1 VSLEISTRAT
11 LLNIGASVLLAIA
24 AGLVG
29 SRVVLPRIHVPAQE
43 SRYSLDAD
51 ILLLASTGLRNALGD
66 IVWVQTLI
74 DSDLEHYLEKNLG
87 SWMYRRFELIARLD
101 PFFYENYLY
110 GGQYLMVAKDDLVGS
125 RALLSRALE
134 KYPDDMSLNW
144 QMGYLLIFE
153 MGDLDAG
160 YPYFAKVHRSPQR
173 PPMFDSIFSR
183 LSTQTLGLKEAY
195 ILTLASWKSQP
206 EKSPLRRR
214 LGQILYSMKAEID
227 FSCIPQQGR
236 PCQPL
241 DFKGVP
247 YRWSSRGWDTVEHR
261 MRLTLKLRPK
271 KEKGP

>member
-1 VSLEISTRAT
+1 MAT
-11 LLNIGASVLLAIA
+11 A
-24 AGLVG
+24 AGWIG

-43 SRYSLDAD
+43 TRYSLDAD
-51 ILLLASTGLRNALGD
+51 ILLLASTGLRNAWSD

-74 DSDLEHYLEKNLG
+74 ESDLEHYLERNLG

-101 PFFYENYLY
+101 PYFYENYLY

-134 KYPDDMSLNW
+134 KYPDDMALNW

-153 MGDLDAG
+153 MGDVSAG
-160 YPYFAKVHRSPQR
+160 YPYFKKIHQNPRR
-173 PPMFDSIFSR
+173 PPMFDSIFTR

-195 ILTLASWKSQP
+195 ALTLASWEAQS

-227 FSCIPQQGR
+227 FACIPQQGR

-241 DFKGVP
+241 DFKGMP
-247 YRWSSRGWDTVEHR
+247 YQRSSRGWETVDRR
-261 MRLTLKLRPK
+261 MRLTLKLRHR
-271 KEKGP
+271 KEGGP